1 MERPSQG
8 SSELWE
14 TMSAAGLQDVIKDR
28 IMGTHDEVLR
38 RNMKKHYGYE
48 LFVRGDAFVVAFHE
62 VKDAL
67 SWCLRVQLD
76 LMASDWPEV
85 LHDATAAS
93 ERVWGTYEGL
103 RVRMGVHCG
112 VVGSATKHQGKLVY
126 EGEVTRQV
134 TRICDAGHGGAII
147 MSQATLPLPLMMP
160 DDDVNYVTY
169 DQGLHAVKDFSA
181 PQRLKEVYPEKLM
194 SRAVIDHKTGR
205 KLDTETR
212 LSPSFHDAP
221 KGLVT
226 MIYCHADGLGDLKKA
241 LAPAVVDAAIEIMA
255 ETLRACMQTH
265 EGYDCRG
272 HEKNGENM
280 YVFKSYVNC
289 ALFAVEAQKKLHE
302 AAWPKELIEHQRAT
316 DDAAQGKRVAGLRVK
331 MGMHSGQVRSTV
343 CTFFTHTHPTVHGE
357 TFQHLIAFPFN

>member
-14 TMSAAGLQDVIKDR
+14 TMSAAGLQDVMKDR

-112 VVGSATKHQGKLVY
+112 VVDSATKHQGKLVY

-160 DDDVNYVTY
+160 DDDVNYVT
-169 DQGLHAVKDFSA
+169 
-181 PQRLKEVYPEKLM
+181 
-194 SRAVIDHKTGR
+194 
-205 KLDTETR
+205 
-212 LSPSFHDAP
+212 
-221 KGLVT
+221 
-226 MIYCHADGLGDLKKA
+226 
-241 LAPAVVDAAIEIMA
+241 
-255 ETLRACMQTH
+255 
-265 EGYDCRG
+265 
-272 HEKNGENM
+272 
-280 YVFKSYVNC
+280 
-289 ALFAVEAQKKLHE
+289 
-302 AAWPKELIEHQRAT
+302 
-316 DDAAQGKRVAGLRVK
+316 
-331 MGMHSGQVRSTV
+331 
-343 CTFFTHTHPTVHGE
+343 
-357 TFQHLIAFPFN
+357 